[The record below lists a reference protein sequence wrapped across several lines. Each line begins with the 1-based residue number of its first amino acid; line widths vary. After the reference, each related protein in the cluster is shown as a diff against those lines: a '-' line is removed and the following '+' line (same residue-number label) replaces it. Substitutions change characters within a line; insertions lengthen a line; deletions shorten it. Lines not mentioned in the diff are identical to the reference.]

1 MNWKKFFIALIA
13 IYVVGGILNFL
24 VHGVLLMSTYQELA
38 SVWRPQSEMD
48 SYMWIQ
54 WVTSLF
60 LCFFFVYIF
69 VRGYEG
75 RGIMEGVRF
84 GLVIWA
90 FMTIPS
96 VYSQFMVYPLPYS
109 LILKWLFSD
118 LVIWVVMGVLTAL
131 IYKPVEQKAA
141 ATG

>member
-1 MNWKKFFIALIA
+1 MNWKKFFIALIT
-13 IYVVGGILNFL
+13 IYVVGGVLNFL
-24 VHGVLLMSTYQELA
+24 VHGVLLMSAYQELA
-38 SVWRPQSEMD
+38 SIWRTDMD

-54 WVTSLF
+54 WVTALF

-131 IYKPVEQKAA
+131 IYKPAEQKAA